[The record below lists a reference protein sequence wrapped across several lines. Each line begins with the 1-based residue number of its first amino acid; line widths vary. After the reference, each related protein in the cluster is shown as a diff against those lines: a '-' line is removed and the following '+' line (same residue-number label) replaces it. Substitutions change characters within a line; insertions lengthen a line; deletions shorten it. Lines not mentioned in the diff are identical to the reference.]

1 MRRDGR
7 FEDETECHKSHK
19 FCQLP
24 PSLRCR
30 GGFPDWESAK
40 KKENLIQSRFW
51 KKSAHVV
58 EHRTTVLNDTGS
70 NPARCKA
77 LRVWSQ
83 QFLFSFSFFLPICQF
98 IGGGPCFSLSC
109 PGFGS
114 HQLTNFKGAAK
125 WLDGVK
131 NWVEHGKGLL
141 TLLLLRNAL
150 TLNRF

>member
-40 KKENLIQSRFW
+40 KKENFIQSRFW

-58 EHRTTVLNDTGS
+58 EHRKTVSKD
-70 NPARCKA
+70 
-77 LRVWSQ
+77 
-83 QFLFSFSFFLPICQF
+83 
-98 IGGGPCFSLSC
+98 
-109 PGFGS
+109 GFGS
-114 HQLTNFKGAAK
+114 RSLQGFESLESTFPLFFFLYPPYLSVHWWRSLLLAVLPWVRISPVDQFKGAAK
-125 WLDGVK
+125 WLDVVK
-131 NWVEHGKGLL
+131 NWVQHGKGLL
-141 TLLLLRNAL
+141 TLLLLRNAP
-150 TLNRF
+150 TLNSF